1 MKAVDKAYGAVRAAI
16 FAGEY
21 PPGSRI
27 TEQEIVERV
36 GVSRTPVR
44 EALRRLQSEGVV
56 TAEPNHG
63 VVVTAFSK
71 EEADQIFE
79 LRALLESYCARLA
92 ADRIGR
98 DDLKHIRKLADQQ
111 LAEASKRRRNL
122 DRISA
127 LNTRALRAN
136 ILLESDARADSTDSR
151 QSATCQCGRRYHCSR
166 KRLLARRQHLAMRRV
181 AAVLACPPF
190 GVFDQCELDTDA
202 APATVG
208 DEHAELSDTVGPQNR
223 DNAAASLR
231 EDATVSG
238 CE

>member
-1 MKAVDKAYGAVRAAI
+1 MKAVEKAYSAVRAAI

-92 ADRIGR
+92 ADRISR
-98 DDLKHIRKLADQQ
+98 AELKHVRKLAEQQ

-127 LNTRALRAN
+127 LNAEFHATLFRASGNRRLATILVSLIEPTLVLRTFHYYSSDALLRSAHQHLELVD
-136 ILLESDARADSTDSR
+136 LLEAHDVDGAEALMKN
-151 QSATCQCGRRYHCSR
+151 H
-166 KRLLARRQHLAMRRV
+166 
-181 AAVLACPPF
+181 VLAARH
-190 GVFDQCELDTDA
+190 EY
-202 APATVG
+202 
-208 DEHAELSDTVGPQNR
+208 R
-223 DNAAASLR
+223 RNA
-231 EDATVSG
+231 
-238 CE
+238 